1 MIDLPA
7 CAGNLLHKLWNFV
20 FGPDGKFVGVVVCAA
35 GKVRRHI
42 FDFQFYLHTGMYSAA
57 ERFESALCYQPAFSA
72 DSLRIMEWTFCAL
85 SGSSPEVGSSKN
97 RICGW

>member
-57 ERFESALCYQPAFSA
+57 ERFESALDRKS
-72 DSLRIMEWTFCAL
+72 
-85 SGSSPEVGSSKN
+85 VV
-97 RICGW
+97 